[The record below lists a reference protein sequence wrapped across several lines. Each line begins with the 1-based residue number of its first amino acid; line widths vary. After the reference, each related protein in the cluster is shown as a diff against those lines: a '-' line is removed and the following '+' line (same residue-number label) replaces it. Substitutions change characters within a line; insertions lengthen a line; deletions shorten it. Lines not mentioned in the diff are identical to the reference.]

1 MKCACAT
8 KQRKRQRRSAR
19 GTERRVRTLRGKTDA
34 SFARQAQEIERSS
47 HSIARDRGDFASSF
61 LFSLVRV
68 MRANVTHSS
77 HGINPYQFLST
88 TTTTITTV
96 PVIPVE
102 YTVRFLS
109 PPPRSS
115 LVSTTVAVSRGR
127 RDTLSSS
134 WLTAKESGFFPP
146 AGILLIAATIRRHEP
161 TDWYRDTTVSD
172 R

>member
-109 PPPRSS
+109 PPPFLPCIHHCCRQPRTSRY
-115 LVSTTVAVSRGR
+115 VVVVVADSEGKRI
-127 RDTLSSS
+127 LSSC
-134 WLTAKESGFFPP
+134 
-146 AGILLIAATIRRHEP
+146 
-161 TDWYRDTTVSD
+161 RDFID
-172 R
+172 RCNDKKTRADRLV